1 MTHILVA
8 LFCTAL
14 GYFVGV
20 ATVTAALRDDVRALD
35 AARAELEERLR
46 ATDYARTERRVEI
59 PLADAKRILGATLLN
74 AHVELV
80 TGKGWRS

>member
-1 MTHILVA
+1 MTHVLVA

-14 GYFVGV
+14 GYFAGV
-20 ATVTAALRDDVRALD
+20 AMVTAALRDDVRALD
-35 AARAELEERLR
+35 AAREELERR
-46 ATDYARTERRVEI
+46 IKSADYARTERRVEI